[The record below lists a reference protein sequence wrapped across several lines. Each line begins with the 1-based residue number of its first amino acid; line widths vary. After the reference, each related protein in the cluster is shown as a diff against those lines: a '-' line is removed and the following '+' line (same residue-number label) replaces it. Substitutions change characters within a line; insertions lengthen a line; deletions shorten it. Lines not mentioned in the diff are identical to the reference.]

1 MHPLL
6 ALQRLPS
13 VARDSRT
20 SRRSACD
27 AFSGVS
33 AADRVNTVDGQEKTA
48 TMANPPPG
56 AAKSRIKFRSHAP
69 TEPTDAWRHLV
80 NEMCTGRR
88 VLRRSAISCGPLKT
102 HSRRRYLHI
111 DCLVSCRLSFFF
123 TCNLVLRKSMAGV
136 RRLDKMTYSQLAVPL
151 PDPLH
156 AICHKLQQMIKVL
169 EHNNQNFRLDSTK
182 TPYLSDIDVLVASCP
197 ILSNFPKTVNPPTFW
212 NTIRSLSDPL
222 LNNLVS
228 SLRILSN

>member
-27 AFSGVS
+27 AFSEVS

-80 NEMCTGRR
+80 NEMYTGRR
-88 VLRRSAISCGPLKT
+88 VLRRSAISCGPLKPT
-102 HSRRRYLHI
+102 PTEDICTSTVI
-111 DCLVSCRLSFFF
+111 FF

-169 EHNNQNFRLDSTK
+169 EQNNDYFRLDWTK

-222 LNNLVS
+222 LSNLVS